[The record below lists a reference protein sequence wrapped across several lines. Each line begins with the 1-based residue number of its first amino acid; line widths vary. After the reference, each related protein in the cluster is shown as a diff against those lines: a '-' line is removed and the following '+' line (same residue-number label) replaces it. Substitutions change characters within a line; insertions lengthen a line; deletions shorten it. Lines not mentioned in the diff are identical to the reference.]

1 MFFKKFLF
9 LFMSSLVTC
18 WGIDTPEYKSNISA
32 YPDLPEKLNIL
43 LDEEKKG
50 LYDALI
56 QKFKSLHEYPEHCT
70 AVNIQENSWEEYY
83 RLEALYA
90 TKFYQEFLSKIGP
103 DFKELSDKFKG
114 LHERAKRLNKTKPV
128 AHRDLEKAHPE
139 SWEATKLF
147 WEAAEKYYGQVN
159 TTEHTNEA
167 YGDLEN
173 AFLKTCEATKS
184 FWGALEKFYGQVNT
198 TEHTNEAHG
207 NLKKKYP
214 KSCESNILFGKAIE
228 KFYDQVNTTEHT
240 NEEKFYDQVNTTEH
254 TNEEKFYDQVNT
266 TEHTNEE
273 KFCDQLN
280 TTEHTNEDNRKLHL
294 QQALKKFREQFTHGD
309 FPETF
314 WESLVD
320 GMLFL
325 EFLEKLELHLQESF
339 EDYLEQWNT
348 LKEVE
353 LMAIEAYKKYK
364 NTEDDIQN
372 FEEYKNVSQKLF
384 HEIEYLVDLEGE
396 FLYRTVQYEKGLS
409 KEKRRETDLDYYKRV
424 ADYYSEILLV

>member
-70 AVNIQENSWEEYY
+70 AVNIQENSWEE
-83 RLEALYA
+83 
-90 TKFYQEFLSKIGP
+90 KGP

-147 WEAAEKYYGQVN
+147 WEAAEKFYDQVN
-159 TTEHTNEA
+159 TTEHTNE
-167 YGDLEN
+167 
-173 AFLKTCEATKS
+173 
-184 FWGALEKFYGQVNT
+184 EKFYGQVNT
-198 TEHTNEAHG
+198 TEHTNE
-207 NLKKKYP
+207 
-214 KSCESNILFGKAIE
+214 E

-364 NTEDDIQN
+364 NTEGNEMNISLLCMQTFDKNDI
-372 FEEYKNVSQKLF
+372 F
-384 HEIEYLVDLEGE
+384 
-396 FLYRTVQYEKGLS
+396 
-409 KEKRRETDLDYYKRV
+409 
-424 ADYYSEILLV
+424 

>member
-9 LFMSSLVTC
+9 LFMSSLLTC

-32 YPDLPEKLNIL
+32 YPDLPEKLKML

-70 AVNIQENSWEEYY
+70 AVNIQENNWEEYY

-90 TKFYQEFLSKIGP
+90 TKFYQEFLSKKGP
-103 DFKELSDKFKG
+103 DFKELSDKFKE
-114 LHERAKRLNKTKPV
+114 LHEKAKQLNKTEPV
-128 AHRDLEKAHPE
+128 AHEDLEKAYPK

-147 WEAAEKYYGQVN
+147 WEAAEK
-159 TTEHTNEA
+159 
-167 YGDLEN
+167 
-173 AFLKTCEATKS
+173 
-184 FWGALEKFYGQVNT
+184 FYDQVNT
-198 TEHTNEAHG
+198 TEHTNEAHA

-228 KFYDQVNTTEHT
+228 KYFEQLNTTEHTNEEKFYDQVNTTEHT
-240 NEEKFYDQVNTTEH
+240 NEEKYFEQLNTTEH

-273 KFCDQLN
+273 KFCDQVN
-280 TTEHTNEDNRKLHL
+280 TTEHTNE
-294 QQALKKFREQFTHGD
+294 AHGD
-309 FPETF
+309 LPETF

-384 HEIEYLVDLEGE
+384 HEIGYLVDLEGE

-424 ADYYSEILLV
+424 ADYYSGILLV

>member
-1 MFFKKFLF
+1 MCMFTEIRH
-9 LFMSSLVTC
+9 V
-18 WGIDTPEYKSNISA
+18 P
-32 YPDLPEKLNIL
+32 
-43 LDEEKKG
+43 
-50 LYDALI
+50 
-56 QKFKSLHEYPEHCT
+56 LH
-70 AVNIQENSWEEYY
+70 S
-83 RLEALYA
+83 
-90 TKFYQEFLSKIGP
+90 
-103 DFKELSDKFKG
+103 
-114 LHERAKRLNKTKPV
+114 
-128 AHRDLEKAHPE
+128 
-139 SWEATKLF
+139 
-147 WEAAEKYYGQVN
+147 
-159 TTEHTNEA
+159 
-167 YGDLEN
+167 
-173 AFLKTCEATKS
+173 
-184 FWGALEKFYGQVNT
+184 
-198 TEHTNEAHG
+198 
-207 NLKKKYP
+207 
-214 KSCESNILFGKAIE
+214 E

>member
-1 MFFKKFLF
+1 MCMFTEIRH
-9 LFMSSLVTC
+9 V
-18 WGIDTPEYKSNISA
+18 P
-32 YPDLPEKLNIL
+32 
-43 LDEEKKG
+43 
-50 LYDALI
+50 
-56 QKFKSLHEYPEHCT
+56 LH
-70 AVNIQENSWEEYY
+70 S
-83 RLEALYA
+83 
-90 TKFYQEFLSKIGP
+90 
-103 DFKELSDKFKG
+103 
-114 LHERAKRLNKTKPV
+114 
-128 AHRDLEKAHPE
+128 
-139 SWEATKLF
+139 
-147 WEAAEKYYGQVN
+147 
-159 TTEHTNEA
+159 
-167 YGDLEN
+167 
-173 AFLKTCEATKS
+173 
-184 FWGALEKFYGQVNT
+184 EKFYGQVNT
-198 TEHTNEAHG
+198 TEHTNE
-207 NLKKKYP
+207 
-214 KSCESNILFGKAIE
+214 E

-280 TTEHTNEDNRKLHL
+280 TTEHTNE
-294 QQALKKFREQFTHGD
+294 AHGD

-424 ADYYSEILLV
+424 ADYYSKL

>member
-1 MFFKKFLF
+1 MCMFTEIRH
-9 LFMSSLVTC
+9 V
-18 WGIDTPEYKSNISA
+18 P
-32 YPDLPEKLNIL
+32 
-43 LDEEKKG
+43 
-50 LYDALI
+50 
-56 QKFKSLHEYPEHCT
+56 LH
-70 AVNIQENSWEEYY
+70 S
-83 RLEALYA
+83 
-90 TKFYQEFLSKIGP
+90 
-103 DFKELSDKFKG
+103 
-114 LHERAKRLNKTKPV
+114 
-128 AHRDLEKAHPE
+128 
-139 SWEATKLF
+139 
-147 WEAAEKYYGQVN
+147 
-159 TTEHTNEA
+159 
-167 YGDLEN
+167 
-173 AFLKTCEATKS
+173 
-184 FWGALEKFYGQVNT
+184 EKFYGQVNT

-364 NTEDDIQN
+364 NTEGNEMNISLLCMQTFDKNDI
-372 FEEYKNVSQKLF
+372 F
-384 HEIEYLVDLEGE
+384 
-396 FLYRTVQYEKGLS
+396 
-409 KEKRRETDLDYYKRV
+409 
-424 ADYYSEILLV
+424 

>member
-70 AVNIQENSWEEYY
+70 AVNIQENSWEE
-83 RLEALYA
+83 
-90 TKFYQEFLSKIGP
+90 KGP

-147 WEAAEKYYGQVN
+147 WEAAEK
-159 TTEHTNEA
+159 
-167 YGDLEN
+167 
-173 AFLKTCEATKS
+173 
-184 FWGALEKFYGQVNT
+184 FYGQVNT
-198 TEHTNEAHG
+198 TEHTNE
-207 NLKKKYP
+207 
-214 KSCESNILFGKAIE
+214 E

-280 TTEHTNEDNRKLHL
+280 TTEHTNE
-294 QQALKKFREQFTHGD
+294 
-309 FPETF
+309 
-314 WESLVD
+314 
-320 GMLFL
+320 
-325 EFLEKLELHLQESF
+325 EKLELHLQESF

-364 NTEDDIQN
+364 NTEGNEMNISLLCMQTFDKNDI
-372 FEEYKNVSQKLF
+372 F
-384 HEIEYLVDLEGE
+384 
-396 FLYRTVQYEKGLS
+396 
-409 KEKRRETDLDYYKRV
+409 
-424 ADYYSEILLV
+424 

>member
-1 MFFKKFLF
+1 MLFKKFLF

-56 QKFKSLHEYPEHCT
+56 QKS
-70 AVNIQENSWEEYY
+70 
-83 RLEALYA
+83 
-90 TKFYQEFLSKIGP
+90 
-103 DFKELSDKFKG
+103 
-114 LHERAKRLNKTKPV
+114 
-128 AHRDLEKAHPE
+128 
-139 SWEATKLF
+139 
-147 WEAAEKYYGQVN
+147 
-159 TTEHTNEA
+159 

-184 FWGALEKFYGQVNT
+184 FWGALEKFYDQVNT
-198 TEHTNEAHG
+198 TEHTNEAHA

-214 KSCESNILFGKAIE
+214 KSCESNILFGKAIEKYFEQLNTTEHTNEE

-273 KFCDQLN
+273 KFCDQVN
-280 TTEHTNEDNRKLHL
+280 TTEHTNE
-294 QQALKKFREQFTHGD
+294 AHGD
-309 FPETF
+309 LPETF

-384 HEIEYLVDLEGE
+384 HEIGYLVDLEGE